1 MKFSI
6 RMKLLSSFAS
16 VIVLLIATGLIAI
29 VEMNFMGSKATQV
42 KESWLPNVLTLG
54 QMRNNVQEVRGWM
67 LRYIVSNDGA
77 ARAGMEEKIQRLL
90 DEQEASTNSYLEAL
104 QSAEEKKHFDIF
116 NKSWNSYAG
125 QIPTIMKTSVTGTNA
140 QVNELL
146 NQAVGDLNKASEA
159 LDASIELSNAG
170 AVNEVDDSVS
180 SYERGRLVVSIM
192 ILVAALLAVALALW
206 IAQSISRPAQKLLA
220 LLQKVANGDLKE
232 QADIRSQ
239 DEMGL
244 LANALNETVA
254 KLRELIARVAVSAQ
268 SLSAASE
275 QISASAEEIAG
286 GTTMQATAAQTINE
300 LFKELSR
307 VIDSVARNAETASEL
322 ANETRTGA
330 ELGGTVVQA
339 SMNGME
345 QLNVQMSL
353 LKADSSKIG
362 DIIEVINEIAEQT
375 NLLALNAAIEAARAG
390 EQGRGFAVVADE
402 VRKLAERS
410 SSATKEIGL
419 IIKGMQENT
428 QKSVKALTDAVELSQ
443 QTGTALHGIIG
454 RVNDSARQ
462 VTEIAAASEE
472 QAAQSGEVMAAI
484 EAIASASQEA
494 AAAAEE
500 TAASSQSLALLAEDL
515 NRSVSLFKV

>member
-6 RMKLLSSFAS
+6 RFKLIVSFAS
-16 VIVLLIATGLIAI
+16 VIVLLIATGLMAI
-29 VEMNFMGSKATQV
+29 VEMNSMGSKATQV
-42 KESWLPNVLTLG
+42 KESWLPNVLALSK
-54 QMRNNVQEVRGWM
+54 MHSNVQEVRGWL
-67 LRYIVSNDGA
+67 LRYVVSDDSA
-77 ARAGMEEKIQRLL
+77 ARDKMDATIRSLL
-90 DEQEASTNSYLEAL
+90 ADQDELAKDYAQTI
-104 QSAEEKKHFDIF
+104 QSAEEKAHFDIF
-116 NKSWNSYAG
+116 EKSWGSYSE
-125 QIPTIMKTSVTGTNA
+125 QIPAIMKASVTGTNA

-146 NQAVGDLNKASEA
+146 DHAVDDLNKASEA
-159 LDASIELSNAG
+159 LNKNIEFSNAG
-170 AVNEVDDSVS
+170 AEGEVDDSVF
-180 SYERGRLVVSIM
+180 SYLRGRIVVSVM
-192 ILVAALLAVALALW
+192 IVVAAVLAMVLALW
-206 IAQSISRPAQKLLA
+206 IAQSISSPAQKLLT
-220 LLQKVANGDLKE
+220 LLQKVAAGDLKE

-244 LANALNETVA
+244 LGNALNETVA
-254 KLRELIARVAVSAQ
+254 KLRELIAKVAVSAQ

-307 VIDSVARNAETASEL
+307 AIDSVARNAETASEL
-322 ANETRTGA
+322 AGETRVGA
-330 ELGGTVVQA
+330 ERGGTVVQA
-339 SMNGME
+339 SMNGMQ
-345 QLNVQMSL
+345 QLNEQMSL
-353 LKADSSKIG
+353 LKMDSNKIG
-362 DIIEVINEIAEQT
+362 EIIEVINEIAEQT

-419 IIKGMQENT
+419 IIKGMQDNT
-428 QKSVKALTDAVELSQ
+428 QNSVKALTDAVELSQ
-443 QTGTALHGIIG
+443 QTGAALHSIIG

-472 QAAQSGEVMAAI
+472 QAAQSGEVMLAI
-484 EAIASASQEA
+484 EAIASASEEA